1 MLKHIII
8 ALFLMGAIN
17 TTTTA
22 QNLHST
28 KAAKIRFFSSLAAED
43 IEATNSQAVSKLD
56 TKTGAINFIVLI
68 KGFVFENEL
77 MQKHFNEEYM
87 ESTKFPKSEFK
98 GLITN
103 LSAINFSKNGSYPA
117 IVSGSLSIR
126 GISQPVKATGS
137 IIVAN
142 GKISVKSIFKI
153 KVVDFGITGSDIG
166 KSIANELEITVTSQY
181 D

>member
-1 MLKHIII
+1 MLKQLFI
-8 ALFLMGAIN
+8 ALLLMGTFNTAII
-17 TTTTA
+17 A

-28 KAAKIRFFSSLAAED
+28 KSAKIKFFSSLAAED
-43 IEATNSQAVSKLD
+43 IEATNAQAVSKLD

-68 KGFVFENEL
+68 NGFVFENEL
-77 MQKHFNEEYM
+77 MQKHFNEDYM

-98 GLITN
+98 GSLTN

-117 IVSGSLSIR
+117 IVSGNLTIR
-126 GISQPVKATGS
+126 GISQPVKATGN
-137 IIVAN
+137 IAIAN

-153 KVVDFGITGSDIG
+153 KVKDFGIAGSDIG
-166 KSIANELEITVTSQY
+166 KSIANELEITVTSIY

>member
-1 MLKHIII
+1 MLKKLFI
-8 ALFLMGAIN
+8 ALLVLGTTN
-17 TTTTA
+17 TITVA
-22 QNLHST
+22 QNIHST
-28 KAAKIRFFSSLAAED
+28 KSAKIRFFSSLAAED
-43 IEATNSQAVSKLD
+43 IEATNAQAVSKLD

-68 KGFVFENEL
+68 NGFVFENEL

-98 GLITN
+98 GLLTN
-103 LSAINFSKNGSYPA
+103 LSSINFSKNGSYPA

-126 GISQPVKATGS
+126 GINKPVKATGS
-137 IIVAN
+137 IVVTN

-153 KVVDFGITGSDIG
+153 KVKDFGIAGSDIG

>member
-56 TKTGAINFIVLI
+56 TKSGAINFIVLI
-68 KGFVFENEL
+68 NGFVFENEL

-117 IVSGSLSIR
+117 IVSGSLTIR
-126 GISQPVKATGS
+126 GITQPVKATGS
-137 IIVAN
+137 IIIAD

-153 KVVDFGITGSDIG
+153 KVKDFGIAGSDIG
-166 KSIANELEITVTSQY
+166 KSIANELEITVTSLY